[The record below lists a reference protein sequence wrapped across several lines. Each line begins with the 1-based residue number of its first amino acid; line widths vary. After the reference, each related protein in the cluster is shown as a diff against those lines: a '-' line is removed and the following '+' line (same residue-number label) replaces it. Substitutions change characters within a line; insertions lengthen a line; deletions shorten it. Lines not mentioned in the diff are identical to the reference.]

1 MGVSIALLVVSI
13 VFLSIGFAAVLV
25 GIIFLLIS
33 RNLASKTSHSVT
45 GKITGMTW
53 NAAEFNEAQGDKGVE
68 MGGMNVKVGS
78 RPARFEIGETGIGV
92 YTVPSGTH
100 TTSTPRNMFHK
111 VFEYTVDGVTYER
124 AEGVRYNKGAV
135 EKCIGKEVIVYYD
148 AENPMRASLS
158 SGKGYKIT
166 YLILLI
172 VGIPSLLGGIIGLI
186 ASLIM

>member
-1 MGVSIALLVVSI
+1 MGVMSIALLVVSI
-13 VFLSIGFAAVLV
+13 VFMSIGFVAVIV
-25 GIIFLLIS
+25 GFIFLLIS
-33 RNLASKTSHSVT
+33 KNLSSKTSHSVM

-53 NAAEFNEAQGDKGVE
+53 NAAEFNAQRGDKGVE
-68 MGGMNVKVGS
+68 IGGMNVKVGS

-92 YTVPSGTH
+92 NAVRT

-111 VFEYTVDGVTYER
+111 VFEYTVDGITYER

-135 EKCIGKEVIVYYD
+135 EKCIGKEVTVYYD

-172 VGIPSLLGGIIGLI
+172 VGIPSLLGGITGLI
-186 ASLIM
+186 ISLI

>member
-1 MGVSIALLVVSI
+1 MGVSSIALLIVSI

-33 RNLASKTSHSVT
+33 KNLASKTSHNVI
-45 GKITGMTW
+45 GKITDMTW

-68 MGGMNVKVGS
+68 IGGMNVKVGS

-92 YTVPSGTH
+92 NTIRT

-111 VFEYTVDGVTYER
+111 VFEYTVDGVTYKR
-124 AEGVRYNKGAV
+124 AEGVRYNKGTV
-135 EKCIGKEVIVYYD
+135 EKCIGKEVTVYYD
-148 AENPMRASLS
+148 AKNPMRASLS

-172 VGIPSLLGGIIGLI
+172 VGIPSLLGGITGLI